1 MTLHQFF
8 DYLSGHPLLT
18 LAAFVFPPVMALFVA
33 HFGRGR
39 GYESPWRQV
48 YAVLIYAVCIPGI
61 LCGALLTYLFLFEQQ
76 SVWDVNILTQVV
88 PVVSMAATLIIIRQ
102 NVDLAYV
109 PGFGRLS
116 GLLAMIFGLI
126 ALMFVADRTRLILFS
141 YMPFVYVLLLFVGL
155 LVLLNWGWRRVT
167 SAAGVGLLVLLLGGV
182 SCSAAG

>member
-18 LAAFVFPPVMALFVA
+18 LAVFVFPPVMALFVA

-48 YAVLIYAVCIPGI
+48 YAVLVYAVCIPGI
-61 LCGALLTYLFLFEQQ
+61 LAVALLAYLFLFERQ
-76 SVWDVNILTQVV
+76 SVWDLNILTQIV
-88 PVVSMAATLIIIRQ
+88 PILSMVITLIIIRQ

-116 GLLAMIFGLI
+116 GLMAMIFGLI
-126 ALMFVADRTRLILFS
+126 ALMYIADRTRVILFS
-141 YMPFVYVLLLFVGL
+141 YMPFAYVLILFVGL
-155 LVLLNWGWRRVT
+155 LLLLNWGWRRAT
-167 SAAGVGLLVLLLGGV
+167 TAPSP
-182 SCSAAG
+182 